1 MTAKK
6 KNHLAENQYIFLAFI
21 VTLGTMFIVF
31 LCNQIV
37 PFGDKT
43 ILRMDLYH
51 QYGPLFAELYE
62 RIRHGDSLI
71 YSWTSGLGSC
81 FLGNYF
87 NYLSSPLGALVMFFG
102 HKNITEAIAL
112 MIMLKASLSA
122 STFTYYLKKSQ
133 HNQTFIGVCFGVLY
147 AFCGYML
154 AYYWNVMWLD
164 AMVLLPVV
172 LYGIERI
179 IDNGKIGIYVTG
191 LSLTMFSNY
200 YMSFM
205 ICIFSCIYFLYY
217 TALKY
222 ERGAVLDSEFNKDKK
237 DLLRWFKN
245 SRFFRSGCLF
255 ALGSLA
261 AAGLLAVVLL
271 PVYKILSECS
281 ATSGNFPDD
290 LKTYFNYFDFL
301 ANHFASLTTT
311 IRSSGED
318 VLPNI
323 YCGVLPIILA
333 PLYFFTKSI
342 SKKEKIATLAL
353 LAVLYA
359 SFNINFLNY
368 IWHGFHFPNDLPY
381 RQSFIYSFFL
391 LLMAYKTFIRLREFK
406 TVHIGIVG
414 AVLLG
419 FIVLVDELTSK
430 NVTSTTILFT
440 IILVVLYVIVLT
452 FFMDKRYQTAS
463 LAMLLLVCTA
473 SEVIMCDTAALN
485 ISVDKTPYVSDYD
498 DFRSIKENLDLI
510 EGEDTYRMELT
521 DLRTRMDNSW
531 YYYNGVSVFSSMAY
545 ERLANLEDDMG
556 MMSNRINSFT
566 YNPQTPVYNMMHS
579 LKYIVNNSTVNV
591 LDSSFYTASV
601 ANDKFSAYKNNY
613 YLPIAYLV
621 DSETADWGTESY
633 MDNWKL
639 EHASDPFVLQ
649 GDYFDKATGVG
660 NPFER
665 LNISYVTYS
674 NCSPFSEDLAASSF
688 YYEKTTADVDGNATF
703 YINAEKDG
711 NIYISFNV
719 SGSSSGN
726 ISITSSKGTWTHS
739 ADQPCI
745 LDLGAYKK
753 NESVQVTI
761 PFEANSGNVTLL
773 AYTINE
779 KTFKKGYDKLYED
792 QLLIEEFD
800 DRYIKGRFTAEED
813 ALLYT
818 SIPFDHGWTVYIDGE
833 KVSELDI
840 VQLGRALLA
849 VKVKEGNHT
858 VEFKYS
864 VNGAKLGFCVTL
876 FTLFAFALYFLLRHQ
891 IKAISAK
898 LLPSFQAVDSS
909 YNENIYLPV
918 VNEVKEPKQIIVK
931 SSPDKDVG
939 YVPPVREI
947 ISPDSSSTNQK
958 EIIDFTDKS
967 E

>member
-6 KNHLAENQYIFLAFI
+6 KNLLAENQYIFLAFI
-21 VTLGTMFIVF
+21 VTMGTMLIVF
-31 LCNQIV
+31 LCNQMV

-62 RIRHGDSLI
+62 RIKHGDSLI

-87 NYLSSPLGALVMFFG
+87 NYLSSPLSALVMFFG

-112 MIMLKASLSA
+112 MILLKASLSA
-122 STFTYYLKKSQ
+122 ATFTYYLKKSQ
-133 HNQTFIGVCFGVLY
+133 HNQSFIGVCFGLLY
-147 AFCGYML
+147 AFSGYML

-179 IDNGKIGIYVTG
+179 IDNGKIGIYVTALG
-191 LSLTMFSNY
+191 LTMFSNY

-205 ICIFSCIYFLYY
+205 ICIFSCIYFFYY
-217 TALKY
+217 TVLKY
-222 ERGAVLDSEFNKDKK
+222 DSSSVLDTEFKKDEK
-237 DLLRWFKN
+237 DLLKWFKN

-261 AAGLLAVVLL
+261 AAGLLAIVLI

-281 ATSGNFPDD
+281 ATSGKFPED

-333 PLYFFTKSI
+333 PLYFFTKTI
-342 SKKEKIATLAL
+342 SKKEKIATLGL

-359 SFNINFLNY
+359 SFNLNWLNY

-391 LLMAYKTFIRLREFK
+391 LLIAYKTFIRLREFK
-406 TVHIGIVG
+406 TVHIGVVG

-419 FIVLVDELTSK
+419 FVVLVDEITSK
-430 NVTSTTILFT
+430 NVTSTTVLFT
-440 IILVVLYVIVLT
+440 LILVVLYVIILT

-473 SEVIMCDTAALN
+473 SEAIMCDTATLN

-498 DFRSIKENLDLI
+498 DFRDIKDNLDLI
-510 EGEDTYRMELT
+510 EGEDTYRIELT

-545 ERLANLEDDMG
+545 ERLANLEDDLG

-591 LDSSFYTASV
+591 LDSSFYSASV
-601 ANDKFSAYKNNY
+601 SNDKFSAYKNNY
-613 YLPIAYLV
+613 YLPVAYLV
-621 DSETADWGTESY
+621 NSETADWATESY

-639 EHASDPFVLQ
+639 EYASDPFELQ
-649 GDYFDKATGVG
+649 GDYFDRATGAG
-660 NPFER
+660 NPFRR
-665 LNISYVTYS
+665 LEISYVTYS
-674 NCSPFSEDLAASSF
+674 NCSPFSEDLSASSF
-688 YYEKTTADVDGNATF
+688 YFEKTTADVDGNATF
-703 YINAEKDG
+703 YLTAENDG

-726 ISITSSKGTWTHS
+726 VSITTPKGTWTHS

-745 LDLGAYKK
+745 LDLGSFKK
-753 NESVQVTI
+753 NESAQITV
-761 PFEANSGNVTLL
+761 PFEVNSGNVTML

-779 KTFKKGYDKLYED
+779 KTFKKGYDKLYEN
-792 QLLIEEFD
+792 QMLIEEYE

-818 SIPFDHGWTVYIDGE
+818 SIPFDHGWSVYVDGE

-840 VQLGRALLA
+840 VKLGQALLA

-858 VEFKYS
+858 IEFKYS
-864 VNGAKLGFCVTL
+864 VNGAKLGISITL
-876 FTLFAFALYFLLRHQ
+876 FTLFAFVLYFLMKRH

-898 LLPSFQAVDSS
+898 YLPSFQKVDNSFT
-909 YNENIYLPV
+909 EEIYLPCV
-918 VNEVKEPKQIIVK
+918 SEVKEPKQIIVK
-931 SSPDKDVG
+931 SASHKSTG

-947 ISPDSSSTNQK
+947 ITPDSGMSVNK
-958 EIIDFTDKS
+958 EIIIPTD
-967 E
+967 ET

>member
-6 KNHLAENQYIFLAFI
+6 KNLLNENQYIFLAFI
-21 VTLGTMFIVF
+21 ATMGTMLIVF
-31 LCNQIV
+31 LCNQMV

-62 RIRHGDSLI
+62 RIIHGDSLF

-87 NYLSSPLGALVMFFG
+87 NYLSSPLGALVLFFG
-102 HKNITEAIAL
+102 HKNIPEAIAM
-112 MIMLKASLSA
+112 MILLKASLSA

-133 HNQTFIGVCFGVLY
+133 HNQSFIGVCFAVLY

-164 AMVLLPVV
+164 AMVLLPIV

-179 IDNGKIGIYVTG
+179 IDNGKIGIYVTA
-191 LSLTMFSNY
+191 LALTMFSNY

-205 ICIFSCIYFLYY
+205 ICIFSCIYFFYY
-217 TALKY
+217 IILKSD
-222 ERGAVLDSEFNKDKK
+222 RDSVLDSKFNKDKK
-237 DLLRWFKN
+237 TILDWLKN
-245 SRFFRSGCLF
+245 NRFFRSGCLF
-255 ALGSLA
+255 AIGSIT

-271 PVYKILSECS
+271 PVYGILSECS
-281 ATSGNFPDD
+281 ATSGKFPSD
-290 LKTYFNYFDFL
+290 LKVYFNYFDFL

-311 IRSSGED
+311 IRSSGDD

-323 YCGVLPIILA
+323 YCGVLPLLLA
-333 PLYFFTKSI
+333 PLYFFTKTI
-342 SKKEKIATLAL
+342 SKKEKIATLGL

-359 SFNINFLNY
+359 SFNINYLNY
-368 IWHGFHFPNDLPY
+368 IWHAFHFPNDLPY

-419 FIVLVDELTSK
+419 FVVLVDELTSK

-440 IILVVLYVIVLT
+440 IILIVLYVIVLT
-452 FFMDKRYQTAS
+452 FFLDKRYQTAS

-473 SEVIMCDTAALN
+473 SEVIMCDTAPLN

-498 DFRSIKENLDLI
+498 DFKNLKENLDTI
-510 EGEDTYRMELT
+510 EGDEFYRMELT

-545 ERLANLEDDMG
+545 ERLANLEDDLG

-591 LDSSFYTASV
+591 LDSSFYTPSV
-601 ANDKFSAYKNNY
+601 ANDKFKVYKNNY

-621 DSETADWGTESY
+621 NSETADWGTEAY

-639 EHASDPFVLQ
+639 ENASDPFVLQ
-649 GDYFDKATGVG
+649 GDYFDMATDEG

-665 LNISYVTYS
+665 LSISYVTYS
-674 NCSPFSEDLAASSF
+674 NCSPFSENLSASSF

-703 YINAEKDG
+703 YITAEKEG
-711 NIYISFNV
+711 NIYIRFEV
-719 SGSSSGN
+719 SGSNTGN
-726 ISITSSKGTWTHS
+726 LSITTPKGTWTHS

-745 LDLGAYKK
+745 LDLGVFKK
-753 NESVQVTI
+753 NETAQITI
-761 PFEANSGNVTLL
+761 PFEANSGNVTML
-773 AYTINE
+773 AYTMNE
-779 KTFKKGYDKLYED
+779 SIFKKGYNKLNEN
-792 QLLIEEFD
+792 QMLVEEFE

-818 SIPFDHGWTVYIDGE
+818 SIPFDNGWSVYIDGE
-833 KVSELDI
+833 KVSESEI
-840 VQLGRALLA
+840 VQLGQALLA

-858 VEFKYS
+858 IEFKYS
-864 VNGAKLGFCVTL
+864 VHGMKLGLCVTL
-876 FTLFAFALYFLLRHQ
+876 FTIFALALYFLLRRQ
-891 IKAISAK
+891 FKDFSAK
-898 LLPSFQAVDSS
+898 LLPAFDKVDNSF
-909 YNENIYLPV
+909 NEDIYLPYKP
-918 VNEVKEPKQIIVK
+918 EVKEPKQIIVRTAVDK
-931 SSPDKDVG
+931 SVG
-939 YVPPVREI
+939 YIPPVREI
-947 ISPDSSSTNQK
+947 ISPISNETVTK
-958 EIIDFTDKS
+958 EYIEPT

>member
-6 KNHLAENQYIFLAFI
+6 KNLFVENQYIILAFI
-21 VTLGTMFIVF
+21 VTLGTMLIVF
-31 LCNQIV
+31 LCNQMV

-62 RIRHGDSLI
+62 RIKHGDSLI

-102 HKNITEAIAL
+102 HKNITEAIAF
-112 MIMLKASLSA
+112 MILIKASASA
-122 STFTYYLKKSQ
+122 ATFTYYIKKSQ
-133 HNQTFIGVCFGVLY
+133 HNQSFIAVCFGVLY

-164 AMVLLPVV
+164 AVVLLPVV

-191 LSLTMFSNY
+191 LALTMFSNY

-205 ICIFSCIYFLYY
+205 ICIFSCIYFFYY
-217 TALKY
+217 FILKY
-222 ERGAVLDSEFNKDKK
+222 DRGAVLDNEFKKDKK
-237 DLLRWFKN
+237 DIFKWFKN

-255 ALGSLA
+255 ALGSLT
-261 AAGLLAVVLL
+261 AAGLLAVVLI

-281 ATSGNFPDD
+281 ATSGNFPDN

-333 PLYFFTKSI
+333 PLYFFTKTI
-342 SKKEKIATLAL
+342 SKKEKIATLGL

-381 RQSFIYSFFL
+381 RQSFIYSFVL

-419 FIVLVDELTSK
+419 FVVIVDEITSK
-430 NVTSTTILFT
+430 NVTSTTVLFT
-440 IILVVLYVIVLT
+440 LILVVLYVIVLT

-463 LAMLLLVCTA
+463 LAMLLLVCTS
-473 SEVIMCDTAALN
+473 SEIIMCDTAALN

-498 DFRSIKENLDLI
+498 DFRSIKDDLDII

-545 ERLANLEDDMG
+545 ERLANLEDDLG

-579 LKYIVNNSTVNV
+579 LKYVVNNSTVNV
-591 LDSSFYTASV
+591 LDSSFYTPSI
-601 ANDKFSAYKNNY
+601 ANDTFAAYKNNY
-613 YLPIAYLV
+613 YLPIAYLINN
-621 DSETADWGTESY
+621 ETEDWATESY

-649 GDYFDKATGVG
+649 GDFFDRATGVG

-665 LNISYVTYS
+665 LEISYVTYS
-674 NCSPFSEDLAASSF
+674 NCSPFTEDLSASSF

-703 YINAEKDG
+703 CITAKEDG

-719 SGSSSGN
+719 SGSESGN

-739 ADQPCI
+739 ADQPCV

-753 NESVQVTI
+753 NETVQVTV
-761 PFEANSGNVTLL
+761 PFEANSGNVTML

-779 KTFKKGYDKLYED
+779 NTFKKGYSKLYEN
-792 QLLIEEFD
+792 QMLIEEYED
-800 DRYIKGRFTAEED
+800 TYIRGRFTAEED

-818 SIPFDHGWTVYIDGE
+818 SIPFDHGWKVYIDGE

-840 VQLGRALLA
+840 LQLGRALLA

-858 VEFKYS
+858 IEFRYN
-864 VNGAKLGFCVTL
+864 VNGAKLGASISL
-876 FTLFAFALYFLLRHQ
+876 FTFFAIALYFLLKHQ
-891 IKAISAK
+891 TKGFSAK
-898 LLPSFQAVDSS
+898 FMPSFKMPDNSFT
-909 YNENIYLPV
+909 ENIYLPYKPV
-918 VNEVKEPKQIIVK
+918 IKEPKQITVK
-931 SSPDKDVG
+931 ASTEKNVG
-939 YVPPVREI
+939 YVPPKREI
-947 ISPDSSSTNQK
+947 ISPERVEPVAK
-958 EIIDFTDKS
+958 EIISPTDTT

>member
-6 KNHLAENQYIFLAFI
+6 KNLFADNQYIFLAFI
-21 VTLGTMFIVF
+21 VTMGTMLIVF
-31 LCNQIV
+31 LCNQMV

-62 RIRHGDSLI
+62 RIKHGDSLI

-112 MIMLKASLSA
+112 MILIKASLSA
-122 STFTYYLKKSQ
+122 STFTFYLKKSQ
-133 HNQTFIGVCFGVLY
+133 HNQSFVGVCFGVLY

-191 LSLTMFSNY
+191 LALTMFSNY

-205 ICIFSCIYFLYY
+205 ICIFSCIYFFYY
-217 TALKY
+217 LVLKY
-222 ERGAVLDSEFNKDKK
+222 DRGAVLNSEFKKDKK
-237 DLLRWFKN
+237 DLLKWFKN

-255 ALGSLA
+255 ALGSLT

-323 YCGVLPIILA
+323 YCGVLPLLLA
-333 PLYFFTKSI
+333 PLYFFTKTI
-342 SKKEKIATLAL
+342 SKKEKIATLGL

-381 RQSFIYSFFL
+381 RQSFIYSFVL

-419 FIVLVDELTSK
+419 FVVLVDELTSK

-440 IILVVLYVIVLT
+440 LILVVLYVIVLT
-452 FFMDKRYQTAS
+452 FFLDKRYQTAS
-463 LAMLLLVCTA
+463 LAMLLLVCTS

-498 DFRSIKENLDLI
+498 DFRDLKENLDVI
-510 EGEDTYRMELT
+510 EGEDIYRMELT

-545 ERLANLEDDMG
+545 ERLANLEDDLG

-591 LDSSFYTASV
+591 LDSAFYTPSV
-601 ANDKFSAYKNNY
+601 ANDKFAAYKNNY
-613 YLPIAYLV
+613 YLPIAYLIN
-621 DSETADWGTESY
+621 SETEDWATESY

-649 GDYFDKATGVG
+649 GDYFDRATGEG

-665 LNISYVTYS
+665 LEISYVTYS
-674 NCSPFSEDLAASSF
+674 NCSPFSEDLTASSF

-703 YINAEKDG
+703 YITAEKDG

-719 SGSSSGN
+719 SGASSGN
-726 ISITSSKGTWTHS
+726 LSITTPKGTSTHS

-745 LDLGAYKK
+745 LDLGAFKQ
-753 NESVQVTI
+753 NETAQITV
-761 PFEANSGNVTLL
+761 PFEANSGNVTML

-779 KTFKKGYDKLYED
+779 KTFKNGYNKLYD
-792 QLLIEEFD
+792 NQMFIEEYD
-800 DRYIKGRFTAEED
+800 DTYIRGRFTAEED
-813 ALLYT
+813 SLLYT
-818 SIPFDHGWTVYIDGE
+818 SIPFDHGWSVLIDGE

-858 VEFKYS
+858 IEFKYS
-864 VNGAKLGFCVTL
+864 VNGIKLGLSITM
-876 FTLFAFALYFLLRHQ
+876 FTIFALALYFLLRRQ
-891 IKAISAK
+891 IKEIASK
-898 LLPSFQAVDSS
+898 LLPSFGNVDNS
-909 YNENIYLPV
+909 YTEDIYLPSKP
-918 VNEVKEPKQIIVK
+918 EIRELKQIIVK
-931 SSPDKDVG
+931 SSVDKAVG
-939 YVPPVREI
+939 YIPPVREI
-947 ISPDSSSTNQK
+947 ISPDSTKPAMK
-958 EIIDFTDKS
+958 ELIEPTDIT